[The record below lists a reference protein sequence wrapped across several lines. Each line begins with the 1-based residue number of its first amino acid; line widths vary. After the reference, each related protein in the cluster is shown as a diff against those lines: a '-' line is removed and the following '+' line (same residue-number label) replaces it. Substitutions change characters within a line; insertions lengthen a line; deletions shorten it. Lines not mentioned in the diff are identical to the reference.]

1 MKTLKSYSKMMAI
14 VWTIALAFLP
24 SCDENAFL
32 EEKPLSIYAA
42 ENSLVT
48 LQDFQMAV
56 NQAHYYVRV
65 MLFSM
70 NNDARMGLWGPGTDF
85 AFVACDVNKLNTWKA
100 TIVPNSVQTETVWQ
114 YLYVIVNQSNLI
126 LTRIKNADI
135 AEADK
140 NKLRGQALFLRAYG
154 YRILANLYG
163 GVPLILEEIT
173 APRRDFV
180 RASREETYTQA
191 KNDLI
196 EAVSILPD
204 IESVRDGE
212 IAKQAA
218 QHLLS
223 EIYISLGEY
232 TNAIAAASAVINY
245 PACKLMKTRF
255 GSKID
260 QRGDVCSDLHRQNNQ
275 NRISAG
281 NTEALWV
288 SQYEYKGVGPGSTE
302 FNYFNPYY
310 SGLTITVDGVTTTA
324 FVGNTAEK
332 GGRSTGWSQPTNYFF
347 DEIWEEG
354 DLRNA
359 DYIIVRDVQIDNPQ
373 SPAFGKW
380 LVKDGIA
387 PRIYRNWYPLLMK
400 ISGDVSTDFYRTDA
414 QGNYMMTAFGEHL
427 INNTNLTFRDSYM
440 FRLAETYLLRAEA
453 HLGNNDLNAAAAD
466 INEIRARAQAPLIN
480 ASQVDIDYILDER
493 LRELYT
499 EELRMCTLCRLGK
512 FVDRVR
518 RYNKTYE
525 GANGEQLE
533 STGTSV
539 EDYHNLWPIPFSQ
552 IDRNVD
558 AVLEQN
564 PGYTN

>member
-1 MKTLKSYSKMMAI
+1 MKTLKLYSKMMAI
-14 VWTIALAFLP
+14 VWTIALAGLP
-24 SCDENAFL
+24 SCNEKAFL
-32 EEKPLSIYAA
+32 EEKPLSVYAA

-56 NQAHYYVRV
+56 NQAHYYVRYLLFV
-65 MLFSM
+65 MWT
-70 NNDARMGLWGPGTDF
+70 DARMGLWGPGTDF
-85 AFVACDVNKLNTWKA
+85 TFISHDDNKFNTWKA
-100 TIVPNSVQTETVWQ
+100 TMVPNCPQTENMWGKT
-114 YLYVIVNQSNLI
+114 YMIVNHANLI

-140 NKLRGQALFLRAYG
+140 NKLQGQALFMRAFG

-163 GVPLILEEIT
+163 GVPLILEEVAT
-173 APRRDFV
+173 PRRDFV
-180 RASREETYTQA
+180 RATREETYTQI
-191 KNDLI
+191 KNDLL
-196 EAVSILPD
+196 EAISILPN
-204 IESVRDGE
+204 IEAVRDGE
-212 IAKQAA
+212 ISKQAA

-223 EIYISLGEY
+223 ETYISLGEY
-232 TNAIAAASAVINY
+232 ANAVAAASAVIDY

-288 SQYEYKGVGPGSTE
+288 LQYEYKGVDTGSRE
-302 FNYFNPYY
+302 FNYFNPNYTA
-310 SGLTITVDGVTTTA
+310 LTITVDGVTTTA
-324 FVGNTAEK
+324 FVGPTAEK
-332 GGRSTGWSQPTNYFF
+332 GGNSTAWSQPTNYFF

-359 DYIIVRDVQIDNPQ
+359 DYIIVRDAQIDNPQ

-380 LVKDGIA
+380 LVKDGIVT
-387 PRIYRNWYPLLMK
+387 RTLRNWFPFLMK
-400 ISGDVSTDFYRTDA
+400 ISGDVPTDYYLKDE
-414 QGNYMMTAFGEHL
+414 QGNYIMTELGEHV
-427 INNTNLTFRDSYM
+427 ISDIRYTFRDSYM

-453 HLGNNDLNAAAAD
+453 HLGNNNLDAAAAD
-466 INEIRARAQAPLIN
+466 INEIRGRAQAPLIN

-499 EELRMCTLCRLGK
+499 EELRMLTLCRLGK
-512 FVDRVR
+512 LADRTR

-525 GANGEQLE
+525 GANGEQRE
-533 STGTSV
+533 STGTSI
-539 EDYHNLWPIPFSQ
+539 EDYHNLWPIPYSEIERN
-552 IDRNVD
+552 ID
-558 AVLEQN
+558 AKLEQN